1 MTVRKSHTTALF
13 FLVAMFISFSGK
25 VQGQSSQT
33 PNKPK
38 EKTVN
43 IIDIPKQATEAIMD
57 VREINDRLIKEKE
70 LKALRHE
77 TDSLVK
83 EMDTQLNGM
92 KQKEMPSWDLRK
104 IEASLIQLQQQKSLL
119 KTKRNELQAIL
130 DNLAK
135 NKKILTDNLTNWKEV
150 RTYIRKK
157 KAGKTVEKSATDVI
171 ATLNKA
177 IFSVNSLTAITLGIT
192 RKLSAL
198 ELDIDSHILL
208 VNKIRNKKN
217 REILQAKQPSLFALN
232 YKDRE
237 QWNLSKA
244 FGRLYNND
252 LKNLGQYLA
261 EHTNLVIIHLLLI
274 IALMILF
281 VKLSKT
287 TIPIQDLYSAPY
299 KRRLKELLAR
309 PVSAALIM
317 GIFAAIIIYP
327 NHPLILTD
335 LTVLLILAPATILLR
350 SVVKQQFRPYIYA
363 LAVVLAIITLNG
375 YLPSGNIW
383 SRYSL
388 LVIGLIEFVAL
399 LLLAVRLKKEKTV
412 KYRWLFNILI
422 FTALFFSLAGIFSN
436 VFGKVLLSKYL
447 LFSIASIIFVIFLV
461 LISLV
466 MINGITVT
474 FITSRLGEKSHYIRK
489 NKKDLIKNTTR
500 ITNFIALIILLHFIF
515 GILKWETAILDSVTA
530 WLNHQYNIGTLVFSW
545 GRLFVFVFIIWF
557 TIVLA
562 RIIRDVL
569 EEDILNQVKM
579 EEGLPHTIAMTVR
592 YALISIG
599 VLLAFGALGIP
610 VSDLAIMFS
619 ALGVGIG
626 FGLQNIFNNLVSGFI
641 LLFERPIKIGDTIEV
656 GDLVGTV
663 RSIGIRAS
671 NIRTFDGAE
680 IIVPNGNLISNEVVN
695 WTLSDQRRRIEIKVN
710 VAYDSDPVK
719 VKEVLLRLLEN
730 HEDVAKDPKPGI
742 YFIEMGNSALVFRIL
757 FWTHQYGKW
766 YSIRSN
772 MMYAVFQALKE
783 ADIEIP
789 YDQLDL
795 HIRSTDAE
803 GAHPK
808 EYADP
813 EKSG

>member
-1 MTVRKSHTTALF
+1 
-13 FLVAMFISFSGK
+13 
-25 VQGQSSQT
+25 
-33 PNKPK
+33 
-38 EKTVN
+38 
-43 IIDIPKQATEAIMD
+43 
-57 VREINDRLIKEKE
+57 
-70 LKALRHE
+70 
-77 TDSLVK
+77 
-83 EMDTQLNGM
+83 
-92 KQKEMPSWDLRK
+92 
-104 IEASLIQLQQQKSLL
+104 
-119 KTKRNELQAIL
+119 
-130 DNLAK
+130 
-135 NKKILTDNLTNWKEV
+135 
-150 RTYIRKK
+150 
-157 KAGKTVEKSATDVI
+157 
-171 ATLNKA
+171 
-177 IFSVNSLTAITLGIT
+177 
-192 RKLSAL
+192 
-198 ELDIDSHILL
+198 
-208 VNKIRNKKN
+208 
-217 REILQAKQPSLFALN
+217 
-232 YKDRE
+232 
-237 QWNLSKA
+237 
-244 FGRLYNND
+244 
-252 LKNLGQYLA
+252 
-261 EHTNLVIIHLLLI
+261 
-274 IALMILF
+274 
-281 VKLSKT
+281 
-287 TIPIQDLYSAPY
+287 
-299 KRRLKELLAR
+299 
-309 PVSAALIM
+309 
-317 GIFAAIIIYP
+317 
-327 NHPLILTD
+327 
-335 LTVLLILAPATILLR
+335 
-350 SVVKQQFRPYIYA
+350 
-363 LAVVLAIITLNG
+363 
-375 YLPSGNIW
+375 
-383 SRYSL
+383 
-388 LVIGLIEFVAL
+388 
-399 LLLAVRLKKEKTV
+399 
-412 KYRWLFNILI
+412 
-422 FTALFFSLAGIFSN
+422 
-436 VFGKVLLSKYL
+436 
-447 LFSIASIIFVIFLV
+447 
-461 LISLV
+461 

-515 GILKWETAILDSVTA
+515 GILKWETAILDSITA
-530 WLNHQYNIGTLVFSW
+530 WLNRQYNIGTLVFSW

-710 VAYDSDPVK
+710 VAYDSDPVM

-808 EYADP
+808 AYADP